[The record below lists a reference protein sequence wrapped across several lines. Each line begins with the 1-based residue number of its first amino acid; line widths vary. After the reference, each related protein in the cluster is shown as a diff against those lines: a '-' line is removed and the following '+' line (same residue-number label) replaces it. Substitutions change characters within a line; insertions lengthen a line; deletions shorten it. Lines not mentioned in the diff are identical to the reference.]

1 MQINTGF
8 SPAPNQ
14 HLQQLRDE
22 RHVLLPLLQEVR
34 VAVLAFHN
42 RAGILLVNSASSFK
56 ASCVSP
62 LLPPTSVQQ
71 PWTRRREK
79 LRTRSRRPRTH
90 RLAKRR
96 RRRRRA
102 RPPRAPA
109 PARRRPR
116 PAPRRRPA
124 FGSAH
129 VSQRPQCALARHE
142 TAAKLQAIRVAA
154 PSVPGNDKPTG
165 SVTQA
170 WTPEELAYA
179 ARVSDLYG
187 RGVLPNCPA
196 PTQCRISELWDDG
209 VVARERRR
217 YGWITIFQRRRASR
231 SAFYYRGS

>member
-1 MQINTGF
+1 MIETGRGESKCRSYGF
-8 SPAPNQ
+8 LRQ
-14 HLQQLRDE
+14 HLEFTLTAIARDE
-22 RHVLLPLLQEVR
+22 VVALLQEVR

-79 LRTRSRRPRTH
+79 LRTRPRCPRTH

-102 RPPRAPA
+102 RTPQRRRRR
-109 PARRRPR
+109 RRRPR
-116 PAPRRRPA
+116 PRPRRRRPA

-142 TAAKLQAIRVAA
+142 TAAKLQAIRRHRFLETI
-154 PSVPGNDKPTG
+154 NRQD

-187 RGVLPNCPA
+187 RGVLPNCPV
-196 PTQCRISELWDDG
+196 QNS
-209 VVARERRR
+209 V
-217 YGWITIFQRRRASR
+217 
-231 SAFYYRGS
+231 

>member
-1 MQINTGF
+1 MQIARVF
-8 SPAPNQ
+8 RQRLNQ
-14 HLQQLRDE
+14 HLQAIADE
-22 RHVLLPLLQEVR
+22 RDAAVALLQEVR

-79 LRTRSRRPRTH
+79 LRTRPRRPRTH

-102 RPPRAPA
+102 RTPRRR
-109 PARRRPR
+109 RRRPR
-116 PAPRRRPA
+116 RRRPA

-142 TAAKLQAIRVAA
+142 TAARLQAIRVSRG

-165 SVTQA
+165 LGHA
-170 WTPEELAYA
+170 GLDAGG
-179 ARVSDLYG
+179 ARL
-187 RGVLPNCPA
+187 R
-196 PTQCRISELWDDG
+196 R
-209 VVARERRR
+209 ARLGLIWERRPPELP
-217 YGWITIFQRRRASR
+217 GAD
-231 SAFYYRGS
+231 AV

>member
-1 MQINTGF
+1 M
-8 SPAPNQ
+8 
-14 HLQQLRDE
+14 
-22 RHVLLPLLQEVR
+22 LLPLLQEVR

-56 ASCVSP
+56 PPACHPYCLQQVCNSHGRVVAKSCAPGPGARERTVSRSGGAGVAAHELRGAGAGAGGRGRGP
-62 LLPPTSVQQ
+62 GADDQPSGRRTFPSV
-71 PWTRRREK
+71 
-79 LRTRSRRPRTH
+79 LNARSPGM
-90 RLAKRR
+90 K
-96 RRRRRA
+96 
-102 RPPRAPA
+102 PPRNS
-109 PARRRPR
+109 RLFVLPR
-116 PAPRRRPA
+116 HR
-124 FGSAH
+124 F
-129 VSQRPQCALARHE
+129 LE
-142 TAAKLQAIRVAA
+142 TINRQ
-154 PSVPGNDKPTG
+154 D